1 MNENQESEIPIYLI
15 LELLVTEYKTAG
27 LNTFI
32 EIREVGN
39 IIKESDLQS
48 TIKSIWESKKQKL

>member
-48 TIKSIWESKKQKL
+48 TIKSI